1 MDTRKQDTA
10 RLIEEIVLAIEDK
23 KGKDIVSL
31 DLSGFD
37 GAICS
42 HFVVCHADSTTQV
55 AGIAAG
61 VEQRV
66 LEKLGEKPW
75 RIEGEQNALWIAI
88 DYTDVMVHI
97 FQRELREYYRLEELW
112 VKSAERMGQAG
123 ILRVVD
129 QFMGHLMSAQS
140 LFKIQSIALKIIV
153 VTGDQETGWQAGH
166 DVRVLRRYIGGKST
180 FFIMPAVEISGEE
193 KSDLIQAVRI
203 EHTAD
208 QTKCPDWQVRRGYS
222 GSLCQCSASLH
233 GDSISQQT
241 GTAAVAAGIYVGNVT
256 AVFRQMIPDKIQ
268 CQMQVCQL
276 VIEETVRYQP
286 VLNAE
291 YQIPRLTKG
300 GTKGTVE
307 LLVPYEEASAMYVDD
322 DRENLSVPSPGT
334 VDIQTTCRNMLL
346 VIENIRL

>member
-1 MDTRKQDTA
+1 MVDHFPAFRK
-10 RLIEEIVLAIEDK
+10 
-23 KGKDIVSL
+23 
-31 DLSGFD
+31 
-37 GAICS
+37 
-42 HFVVCHADSTTQV
+42 
-55 AGIAAG
+55 
-61 VEQRV
+61 
-66 LEKLGEKPW
+66 
-75 RIEGEQNALWIAI
+75 
-88 DYTDVMVHI
+88 
-97 FQRELREYYRLEELW
+97 LW